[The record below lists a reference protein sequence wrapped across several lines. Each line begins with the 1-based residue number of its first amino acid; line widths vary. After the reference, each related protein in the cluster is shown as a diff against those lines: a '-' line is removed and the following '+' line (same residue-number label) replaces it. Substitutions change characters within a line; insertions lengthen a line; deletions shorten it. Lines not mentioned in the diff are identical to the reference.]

1 MLVLD
6 VEQSTPVV
14 YCSRH
19 GDISRSTDVL
29 TSLAEG
35 DDVSAI
41 QFSLAVH
48 NAIGGIYS
56 IQTANNANLSAITA
70 SDEPLMPTLIE
81 AYGLL
86 QQNEKK
92 VLCVIADRPLPEVYQ
107 QVELSNFPAYVLAFV
122 MTAGDVISI
131 SQLGSD
137 AVVSTEKGI
146 NQVISFANF
155 LANGVNCI
163 DTEHNKSG
171 WKISRAC

>member
-1 MLVLD
+1 
-6 VEQSTPVV
+6 
-14 YCSRH
+14 
-19 GDISRSTDVL
+19 
-29 TSLAEG
+29 
-35 DDVSAI
+35 
-41 QFSLAVH
+41 
-48 NAIGGIYS
+48 
-56 IQTANNANLSAITA
+56 
-70 SDEPLMPTLIE
+70 
-81 AYGLL
+81 
-86 QQNEKK
+86 
-92 VLCVIADRPLPEVYQ
+92 
-107 QVELSNFPAYVLAFV
+107 